1 MRSRNLSGKLL
12 LGSAVVIVAT
22 VVYIVHEQQNEAV
35 REMRKGVERDKERLA
50 AKKLLKEKSS

>member
-1 MRSRNLSGKLL
+1 MRSRNLSGKIL
-12 LGSAVVIVAT
+12 LGSAVVIVGA

>member
-1 MRSRNLSGKLL
+1 MGSRNLSGKLL
-12 LGSAVVIVAT
+12 LGSAIVVVAA

>member
-50 AKKLLKEKSS
+50 AKKLLKERSS

>member
-1 MRSRNLSGKLL
+1 MRSRNLSGKIL
-12 LGSAVVIVAT
+12 LGSAVVIVGA

-50 AKKLLKEKSS
+50 AKKLLKERSS